1 MYTKFLDIIKTLQFS
16 ILTMQKLQLVICDT
30 FHSVNV
36 AQLTQV
42 NLKCALNPQV
52 IMYQQRNCG
61 WQTCLSESPWPFQ
74 LAVNDVLAPL
84 RSTSWSAH

>member
-1 MYTKFLDIIKTLQFS
+1 MYTKLLDIIKTLQFS

-42 NLKCALNPQV
+42 NALIHRSLCINSAIVGGKHAFLKAHG
-52 IMYQQRNCG
+52 RF
-61 WQTCLSESPWPFQ
+61 SWP
-74 LAVNDVLAPL
+74 
-84 RSTSWSAH
+84 